1 MSFEMS
7 LAVLAAITGLAAW
20 KGEWPERSVA
30 AILVASL
37 VADQLFHWRF
47 PDTIT
52 YVTVDLWHLALD
64 ILMFAGFMAVA
75 LYADRFWTLWV
86 SSAQLI
92 AVVAHLLR
100 RIDTE
105 MHQLIYA
112 IFLQAPYWLAMVLLL
127 WGTTN
132 LQWLRA
138 HERRR
143 LARRAARGGDV
154 SR

>member
-7 LAVLAAITGLAAW
+7 LAVLATITGLAAW

-52 YVTVDLWHLALD
+52 YVTVDLWHLA
-64 ILMFAGFMAVA
+64 
-75 LYADRFWTLWV
+75 
-86 SSAQLI
+86 
-92 AVVAHLLR
+92 
-100 RIDTE
+100 
-105 MHQLIYA
+105 

-143 LARRAARGGDV
+143 LARRAARGGGV
-154 SR
+154 S